1 MIFLYKVFNEDA
13 EELIK
18 KISGN
23 ILYLDPPYNN
33 RQYATNYHVLE
44 TIAKYDNPELYG
56 KTGLREYSSQK
67 SKFSLKTEAFKA
79 LNSIISDADVDYIF
93 LSYNNEGILSLNE
106 IEYIMSQ
113 RGEYGLFTTQY
124 NRFKAD
130 KTENRNH
137 KANSVTEYLHYVICK
152 GNTTKRTI
160 FTQYNFKMSKNRQN
174 QLIF

>member
-1 MIFLYKVFNEDA
+1 MIFLYKVLNEDA

-56 KTGLREYSSQK
+56 KTGLREYSSRK

-113 RGEYGLFTTQY
+113 RGEYGLLQ
-124 NRFKAD
+124 
-130 KTENRNH
+130 RNIID
-137 KANSVTEYLHYVICK
+137 S
-152 GNTTKRTI
+152 KRI
-160 FTQYNFKMSKNRQN
+160 KQGIEIIK
-174 QLIF
+174 LIV